1 MNQVIDNIVFRTNLS
16 RSEAWWLLESI
27 TNLSKEQLLTKKNA
41 LTEQE
46 IIKIDTTI
54 KKINDESIPLAYLI
68 GHVPFGEITVEVQAP
83 ILIPRP
89 ETEEWVYALIE
100 KLQPE
105 KEKITTILDLGTGSG
120 CIALALAHAFPQAQV
135 VASDINP
142 KALELAEQNARKN
155 NIKNITFIESDLFK
169 NIPQKS
175 FDLIVS
181 NPPYIAPRYKKTLSD
196 SVINWEDH
204 GALFAA
210 KEGLELI
217 EKIIQ
222 QLPDRLSPQNIP
234 VQFAIECDPEQIET
248 IIALCSA
255 RNLTAYQIIDAFS
268 NQRAVWGFARSAAQE

>member
-46 IIKIDTTI
+46 IIKIDTAI
-54 KKINDESIPLAYLI
+54 KKISLESIPLAYLI

-100 KLQPE
+100 KLE
-105 KEKITTILDLGTGSG
+105 THTDKIQSILDLGTGSG

-142 KALELAEQNARKN
+142 KALALAQHNARKN

-210 KEGLELI
+210 EEGLELI

-222 QLPDRLSPQNIP
+222 QLPNYLSDKKIP
-234 VQFAIECDPEQIET
+234 IQFAIECDPEQIEK
-248 IIALCSA
+248 IKALCSA
-255 RNLTAYQIIDAFS
+255 HNLSSSAAVDAFS
-268 NQRAVWGFARSAAQE
+268 NQRLVWGSRS